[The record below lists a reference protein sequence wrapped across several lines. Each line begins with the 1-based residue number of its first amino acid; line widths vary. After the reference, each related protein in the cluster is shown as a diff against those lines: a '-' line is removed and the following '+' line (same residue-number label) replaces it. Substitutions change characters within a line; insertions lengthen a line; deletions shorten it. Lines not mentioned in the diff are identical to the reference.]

1 MLTIVPRT
9 AAPESVLASALR
21 LAVVRLNRRMR
32 AQRVDMSVTISQLAA
47 MSTLDFHGP
56 QTPGELAAHE
66 KVQPPSMTRV
76 LAGLEEMRLVA
87 RRPHPT
93 DGRQVIVEL
102 TAAGQ
107 QLCRDEVRMREAWLS
122 RRVAELDADDRE
134 VLRRAVEVINRMVE
148 ST

>member
-1 MLTIVPRT
+1 MLTIVPRA
-9 AAPESVLASALR
+9 AAPEGVLASTLR

-32 AQRVDMSVTISQLAA
+32 AQRVDRSITISQLAA

-56 QTPGELAAHE
+56 LTPGELAAHE

-76 LAGLEEMRLVA
+76 LAGLEEMGLVA

-102 TAAGQ
+102 TPAGQ

-122 RRVAELDADDRE
+122 RRVAELDAEDRE
-134 VLRRAVEVINRMVE
+134 VLRRAV
-148 ST
+148 

>member
-1 MLTIVPRT
+1 
-9 AAPESVLASALR
+9 VLASALR

-32 AQRVDMSVTISQLAA
+32 AQRADSFVTISQLAA

-56 QTPGELAAHE
+56 LTPGELASHE

-76 LAGLEEMRLVA
+76 LAGLEEMALVA

-102 TAAGQ
+102 TDAGK

-122 RRVAELDADDRE
+122 RRVAELDPEEQEA
-134 VLRRAVEVINRMVE
+134 LRKAVEVINRMVE
-148 ST
+148 SA

>member
-1 MLTIVPRT
+1 M
-9 AAPESVLASALR
+9 ASALR

-32 AQRVDMSVTISQLAA
+32 AQRVNASVTISQLAA

-56 QTPGELAAHE
+56 LTPGELAAHE

-102 TAAGQ
+102 TATGK

-122 RRVAELDADDRE
+122 RRVAELDPEDRD

>member
-32 AQRVDMSVTISQLAA
+32 AQRVDSSVTISQLAA

-56 QTPGELAAHE
+56 LTPGELAAHE

-76 LAGLEEMRLVA
+76 LAGLEEMGLVA

-102 TAAGQ
+102 TAAGK
-107 QLCRDEVRMREAWLS
+107 QLCRDEVRRK
-122 RRVAELDADDRE
+122 
-134 VLRRAVEVINRMVE
+134 AVEVINRMVE

>member
-1 MLTIVPRT
+1 M
-9 AAPESVLASALR
+9 LASELR

-32 AQRVDMSVTISQLAA
+32 AQRVDRSVTISQLAA
-47 MSTLDFHGP
+47 MSTLDCHGP
-56 QTPGELAAHE
+56 LTPGELAAHE

-76 LAGLEEMRLVA
+76 LAGLEELRLVA

-102 TAAGQ
+102 TDAGK
-107 QLCRDEVRMREAWLS
+107 QLCRDEVRMREAWLT
-122 RRVAELDADDRE
+122 RRVAELAPEDRD
-134 VLRRAVEVINRMVE
+134 VLRRAVEVINGMVE

>member
-1 MLTIVPRT
+1 M
-9 AAPESVLASALR
+9 LASALR

-32 AQRVDMSVTISQLAA
+32 AQRADSFVTISQLAA

-56 QTPGELAAHE
+56 LTPGELASHE

-76 LAGLEEMRLVA
+76 LAGLEEMALVA

-102 TAAGQ
+102 TDAGK

-122 RRVAELDADDRE
+122 RRVAELDPEEQEA
-134 VLRRAVEVINRMVE
+134 LRKAVEVINRMVE
-148 ST
+148 SA

>member
-32 AQRVDMSVTISQLAA
+32 AQRVDSSVTISQLAA

-56 QTPGELAAHE
+56 LTPGELAAHE

-76 LAGLEEMRLVA
+76 LAGLEEMGLVA

-93 DGRQVIVEL
+93 DGRQVTLPRRGADARGLAVPPRRGAGHGRPGG
-102 TAAGQ
+102 AAQGGRGDQ
-107 QLCRDEVRMREAWLS
+107 PDGGIDVRFGASAEA
-122 RRVAELDADDRE
+122 
-134 VLRRAVEVINRMVE
+134 
-148 ST
+148 

>member
-1 MLTIVPRT
+1 
-9 AAPESVLASALR
+9 
-21 LAVVRLNRRMR
+21 
-32 AQRVDMSVTISQLAA
+32 
-47 MSTLDFHGP
+47 
-56 QTPGELAAHE
+56 
-66 KVQPPSMTRV
+66 V